1 MADRVKMPDLS
12 SVPIT
17 IFALAFIPML
27 AVGIISLTLSVVIFC
42 LLMMP
47 FAVMAGLIELAL
59 YAFRKFTKWYKAM
72 NEVPISS

>member
-1 MADRVKMPDLS
+1 MGYRVKMPDLS

-27 AVGIISLTLSVVIFC
+27 AVGIISLTLSAVIFC

-47 FAVMAGLIELAL
+47 FVVMAGLIELML
-59 YAFRKFTKWYKAM
+59 YSFRKFTKWYKSL
-72 NEVPISS
+72 NKVPISS